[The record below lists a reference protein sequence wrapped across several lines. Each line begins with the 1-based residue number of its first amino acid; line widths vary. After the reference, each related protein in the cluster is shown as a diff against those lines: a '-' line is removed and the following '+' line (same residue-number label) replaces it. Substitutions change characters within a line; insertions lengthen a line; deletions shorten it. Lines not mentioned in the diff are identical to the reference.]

1 MLISEILELRLEER
15 SEARNRQEEDDNQAL
30 IHGNNT

>member
-15 SEARNRQEEDDNQAL
+15 SEGKNRQEEDDNQDL